1 MMIRRGQAGLWAW
14 ERARGQ
20 VRRFS
25 DTRYARAARPE
36 KLEEEGQYGWWP
48 ALDGEAYRQRLKT
61 FSVRA
66 LAPHADR
73 VLPSSG
79 SHSCCRRRG
88 RHWRRLAC
96 RCAEVRTR
104 ELMRREDPRPP
115 QIVSSVAAAGYFML
129 NYERTD
135 GREHAFS
142 GVSSSF
148 ARGCAFCLPRM

>member
-66 LAPHADR
+66 LAPSRPMPTVFPREAAPTAASAPEGAIGG
-73 VLPSSG
+73 V
-79 SHSCCRRRG
+79 
-88 RHWRRLAC
+88 WRAAAR
-96 RCAEVRTR
+96 RCARV
-104 ELMRREDPRPP
+104 
-115 QIVSSVAAAGYFML
+115 
-129 NYERTD
+129 N
-135 GREHAFS
+135 
-142 GVSSSF
+142 
-148 ARGCAFCLPRM
+148 